1 MKQIG
6 ITPLGH
12 TKAHDKLAK
21 ALAPLILRMLKNPN
35 IVFVRP
41 IGAKSPPH

>member
-6 ITPLGH
+6 ISPQGSN
-12 TKAHDKLAK
+12 KAHDKLAK
-21 ALAPLILRMLKNPN
+21 ALAPLILRMLRNPD

-41 IGAKSPPH
+41 IGTKSPSH